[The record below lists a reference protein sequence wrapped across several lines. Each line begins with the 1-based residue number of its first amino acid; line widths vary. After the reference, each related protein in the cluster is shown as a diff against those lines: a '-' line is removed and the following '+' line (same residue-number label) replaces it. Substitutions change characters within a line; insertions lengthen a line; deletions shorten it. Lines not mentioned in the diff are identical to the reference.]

1 MNFLVYLVVTAGTTY
16 LVRML
21 PLVLMRGRIKNRFLL
36 SFLHYIPYAVLSVMT
51 VPAIFTAT
59 GDVRT
64 AAAGFADVVDGH
76 QDAGPPAHQDHGVAG
91 TGIAGATGGQV
102 HLFGG
107 GDVGRH
113 VGAAQ
118 NIAEQDRKDVLHG
131 MYLAFYFLIRDII
144 A

>member
-1 MNFLVYLVVTAGTTY
+1 MNFLVFLVVTAGTTY

-64 AAAGFADVVDGH
+64 AAAGFA
-76 QDAGPPAHQDHGVAG
+76 VAMILAWREKSLL
-91 TGIAGATGGQV
+91 TV
-102 HLFGG
+102 
-107 GDVGRH
+107 
-113 VGAAQ
+113 AAAACAAVLA
-118 NIAEQDRKDVLHG
+118 AEL
-131 MYLAFYFLIRDII
+131 ML
-144 A
+144 